1 MALYSVLLEPDN
13 KGLLK
18 LLNYVSSESII
29 NNKIRPSIN
38 IGAFICERESV
49 ILDFYSGLAHILE
62 PFFLN
67 FINIGVFDNGTVYLE
82 PMMDDKLKSNFYKT
96 YATMSKHFD
105 AGFGG
110 KFLPSVWKPY
120 ITVGFE
126 PCYEDALE
134 LRDCLKSFF
143 EPFSCCFKSSAL
155 IRCEP
160 YRVIARY
167 DMPMYNTM

>member
-67 FINIGVFDNGTVYLE
+67 FINIDGFDNGTVYLSGSRIS
-82 PMMDDKLKSNFYKT
+82 PWALSLVMKMRSN
-96 YATMSKHFD
+96 
-105 AGFGG
+105 
-110 KFLPSVWKPY
+110 
-120 ITVGFE
+120 
-126 PCYEDALE
+126 C
-134 LRDCLKSFF
+134 
-143 EPFSCCFKSSAL
+143 
-155 IRCEP
+155 
-160 YRVIARY
+160 VIA
-167 DMPMYNTM
+167 